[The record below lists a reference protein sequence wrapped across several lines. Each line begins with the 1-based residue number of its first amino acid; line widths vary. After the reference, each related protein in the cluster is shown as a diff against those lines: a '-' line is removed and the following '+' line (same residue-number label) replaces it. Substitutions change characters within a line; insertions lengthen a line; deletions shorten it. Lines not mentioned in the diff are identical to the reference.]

1 MVNWSELLSWL
12 SATKEEQSLGYELG
26 RFRNLGCRPVS
37 IVMVGFSDP
46 VPKVFPVPPSEIH
59 WHCWQLRWVT
69 YGFSFVFLGMEN
81 SRLCLRV
88 CSQAVKLHA
97 FDESLVCSVGSWNLP
112 ERIPFDLVLKNMQ
125 MVRCDQSD
133 TVIDTWRL
141 IMHRWWHWDTHILH
155 STLFLL
161 ASMDQIEH
169 AAEVDHGK
177 II

>member
-59 WHCWQLRWVT
+59 WPCWQLRWVT
-69 YGFSFVFLGMEN
+69 YGFSFVFLGNGKIRGYVSEFAAKRSN
-81 SRLCLRV
+81 STPLMSPFYAVLEVGTCLNGYF
-88 CSQAVKLHA
+88 HWTW
-97 FDESLVCSVGSWNLP
+97 SW
-112 ERIPFDLVLKNMQ
+112 RICRWYDVINM
-125 MVRCDQSD
+125 
-133 TVIDTWRL
+133 IDTWRL

-161 ASMDQIEH
+161 ASMNPIEH